1 MLGGTRSPDLAESRP
16 VKTGFH
22 QILARPPTQI
32 ATDIGSEMALDNR
45 PLTALGASEQAASL
59 ASLPEDLWRK
69 IASLARPPTV
79 RALVAACPDASL
91 RQVLRTDVD
100 RAERAAFGLT
110 QREAERSLV
119 DVFRL
124 IQANSTR
131 RQASAAFIGHI
142 DDRIRSV
149 SDYYGDSP
157 YVNPDYTMEIARMFL
172 QYGGS
177 ATAENAPELSNY
189 PDIVRHSASY

>member
-1 MLGGTRSPDLAESRP
+1 MAGSRGVRVGRSKQVFIQFGT
-16 VKTGFH
+16 
-22 QILARPPTQI
+22 PPTQI

-91 RQVLRTDVD
+91 RSALRTDID

-110 QREAERSLV
+110 QREAERSRDPWRDRVPYVYQQTLLLFV
-119 DVFRL
+119 PSQTR
-124 IQANSTR
+124 ASATGSRSTSTR
-131 RQASAAFIGHI
+131 R
-142 DDRIRSV
+142 R
-149 SDYYGDSP
+149 P
-157 YVNPDYTMEIARMFL
+157 TK
-172 QYGGS
+172 
-177 ATAENAPELSNY
+177 
-189 PDIVRHSASY
+189 SASSTAGRRPPRTPPNSRTTRTSTAS